1 MDLLEWFKTS
11 VGVRQWCLLS
21 PMLFNVLRTNH
32 MLFMMNN
39 MDGHVGTVSIGG
51 RQLTKL
57 RFADDINGLTS
68 RETELQQLVN
78 RI

>member
-1 MDLLEWFKTS
+1 MVPTIPHAVQCLKNEP
-11 VGVRQWCLLS
+11 RQT
-21 PMLFNVLRTNH
+21 R
-32 MLFMMNN
+32 